1 MWLVLTRRVHNR
13 TNAASTK
20 SPLSCMTRNATASFA
35 ANAQES
41 ANTRVMPAEKPRS
54 ACPNFAHNSPDVST
68 TRGKPSPLCNIFSKP
83 QTNWATKLSRRA
95 LKLDRISQ
103 TTSPRFALPPKN
115 ILSTDLWDLEQKIEQ
130 IRETVSACEQM
141 LLDQVNRAI
150 KTKSFELHDFQQ
162 CLSNRLLCSEYSMN
176 SASQLTDTSP
186 LASVVVARDQ
196 LTAIV
201 RQFQPASLARNLSK
215 TGVPRVELD
224 HDAVHQIQGI
234 LDSLT
239 NVIQIEDDEFDFD
252 WGVDPIPQQIA
263 AENDETPSSGSEGE
277 THNSN
282 DAIKA
287 ILHAVDSGKRTTHD
301 AAPEIAR
308 IFRHNRVLS
317 TLKLP
322 SSNIQ
327 DNAAVALG
335 EALRKNT
342 TIVNA
347 ILYSNHI
354 GDSGA
359 NELGQALITNKRLEE
374 LHLRGNQIGDKGA
387 RGLAQ
392 GLAGNTTLTQLL
404 LYGNHIE
411 DSGAVALAN
420 SLAKNTKLTLL
431 NLFGNRIG
439 DTGAIALAE
448 ALHTNN
454 ALASLSLQG
463 NKIGEAG
470 AKALAE
476 ALHTNKALTALI
488 LGAYPN
494 GNLIGDAGAEAFAA
508 ALEKNQTLVELRLDV
523 NQIGDVGAKAFAR
536 ALKHNTSLKQLWLK
550 SNQVKDEGAQE
561 LLECLHDNIA
571 LQTLDLNS
579 NTCDRRLPRSID
591 ELLQAR

>member
-1 MWLVLTRRVHNR
+1 MSEARCDRCDNLIDADARCPRFLDCWHYFCTDCLNEMCKKSGGGHIVCPKDDEVTKITPQRPVRMLVPHIPLLSEYQQSHPQSEFEKGDETKRLCQVCGDDPHQATHFCQECEQFMCESVAGLHKRMKSSRDHNVVGVDEAGSQSNQCSEHQEPFILYDTECNCLVCGKCTGIGKHKGHACREAKECLPELRTQLTRCLNDARKAISSLQHLQQ
-13 TNAASTK
+13 AS
-20 SPLSCMTRNATASFA
+20 N
-35 ANAQES
+35 
-41 ANTRVMPAEKPRS
+41 
-54 ACPNFAHNSPDVST
+54 
-68 TRGKPSPLCNIFSKP
+68 
-83 QTNWATKLSRRA
+83 KLG
-95 LKLDRISQ
+95 D
-103 TTSPRFALPPKN
+103 
-115 ILSTDLWDLEQKIEQ
+115 KIEQ
-130 IRETVSACEQM
+130 AGTEARQDITNYFAKIRETVSACEQM

-374 LHLRGNQIGDKGA
+374 LHLRGKSFK
-387 RGLAQ
+387 
-392 GLAGNTTLTQLL
+392 TT
-404 LYGNHIE
+404 
-411 DSGAVALAN
+411 SP
-420 SLAKNTKLTLL
+420 
-431 NLFGNRIG
+431 
-439 DTGAIALAE
+439 
-448 ALHTNN
+448 
-454 ALASLSLQG
+454 SLSS
-463 NKIGEAG
+463 
-470 AKALAE
+470 
-476 ALHTNKALTALI
+476 HPSPHR
-488 LGAYPN
+488 Y
-494 GNLIGDAGAEAFAA
+494 
-508 ALEKNQTLVELRLDV
+508 LVRDSRLL
-523 NQIGDVGAKAFAR
+523 F
-536 ALKHNTSLKQLWLK
+536 
-550 SNQVKDEGAQE
+550 E
-561 LLECLHDNIA
+561 LLGGGGMNFYRLCLPSFGVMVFANGEQAI
-571 LQTLDLNS
+571 
-579 NTCDRRLPRSID
+579 RLGTKGREVWRKD
-591 ELLQAR
+591 WRETQR